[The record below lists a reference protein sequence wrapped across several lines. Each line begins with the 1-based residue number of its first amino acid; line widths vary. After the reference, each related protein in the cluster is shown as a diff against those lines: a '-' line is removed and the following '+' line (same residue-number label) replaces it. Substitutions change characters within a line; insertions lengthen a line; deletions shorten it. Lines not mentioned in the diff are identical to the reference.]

1 MKNVIITGA
10 ANGVGRA
17 VAQLLKN
24 ENLILLDID
33 EKNLKELSSKCHSKY
48 YLCDVSDDEQII
60 NVINDISQNYETIDC
75 LINCA
80 GMWISGDISK
90 TEEPIYNEMNNLSRI
105 KKVID
110 TNVFGVIGMVKSIFS
125 RLTKLEVHM
134 MIKQGYGQIININ
147 SQSGVMCE
155 PPFPIYNATKQS
167 TNAFRKAIQNDLAQN
182 NIKITDVCPG
192 LIQTDFYKRANNEL
206 PSNVMDTGL
215 TPEDVANTVKFVFD
229 LPHEITIPSIEV
241 RHIKNY

>member
-10 ANGVGRA
+10 ANGVGKA
-17 VAQLLKN
+17 ISNTLKN
-24 ENLILLDID
+24 ENLILIDID
-33 EKNLKELSSKCHSKY
+33 KNNLIKIAKETESKY
-48 YLCDVSDDEQII
+48 YICDVSNDKEVL
-60 NVINDISQNYETIDC
+60 NTINDIKATYKNIDC

-90 TEEPIYNEMNNLSRI
+90 MEQPIYDKMNELERI

-110 TNVFGVIGMVKSIFS
+110 TNIFGIVAMIKSIFPIM
-125 RLTKLEVHM
+125 KN
-134 MIKQGYGQIININ
+134 QGYGQIININ

-155 PPFPIYNATKQS
+155 PPFPIYNASKTGA
-167 TNAFRKAIQNDLAQN
+167 NAFRKAIQNDLAQN

-192 LIQTDFYKRANNEL
+192 LIQTDFYKRANNQLSTEI
-206 PSNVMDTGL
+206 METGL

-241 RHIKNY
+241 RNIKNY

>member
-10 ANGVGRA
+10 ANGVGKA
-17 VAQLLKN
+17 VAELLSN

-33 EKNLKELSSKCHSKY
+33 ENNLKDLAEKLNSDY
-48 YLCDVSDDEQII
+48 YVCDVSDDKQVL
-60 NVINDISQNYETIDC
+60 NVVNEISSKYEKIDC

-80 GMWISGDISK
+80 GMWISGDMSK
-90 TEEPIYNEMNNLSRI
+90 AEEPMYKEMNELNRI

-110 TNVFGVIGMVKSIFS
+110 TNVFGVIAMIKSVFPIM
-125 RLTKLEVHM
+125 K
-134 MIKQGYGQIININ
+134 KQGYGQIININ

-155 PPFPIYNATKQS
+155 PPFPIYNASKTGS
-167 TNAFRKAIQNDLAQN
+167 NAFRKAVQNDLAQN

-206 PSNVMDTGL
+206 PSNIMDTGL
-215 TPEDVANTVKFVFD
+215 TTQDVANTVKFVFD